1 MKPKQPH
8 SNETQEQ
15 VLRAARERVSLR
27 GIERI
32 FNVCRQTGAKWIRDY
47 IKQLPVIAD
56 TLLLYEV
63 GDVLEID
70 GLWSFVGEKEQKR
83 WVWVAL
89 CRRTRQIVAFYIGK
103 RDEQATRQLKQRIPF
118 PYTLCPILRMSMLL
132 MMAFCLNTYIGQ
144 KRKRVVQPLIS
155 RGGTTPYVNDS
166 HVLSVKLCPFPSA
179 TSCTAFC
186 WSGLLLS
193 TI

>member
-89 CRRTRQIVAFYIGK
+89 CRRPVKSLPSILVSVTNRRRDSLSNVFHFLTPCVRFYG
-103 RDEQATRQLKQRIPF
+103 
-118 PYTLCPILRMSMLL
+118 
-132 MMAFCLNTYIGQ
+132 
-144 KRKRVVQPLIS
+144 
-155 RGGTTPYVNDS
+155 
-166 HVLSVKLCPFPSA
+166 
-179 TSCTAFC
+179 
-186 WSGLLLS
+186 
-193 TI
+193 